1 MKIATTVAEYK
12 EEIGKSNGKIGF
24 VPTMGALHD
33 GHLRLIDHCK
43 RDNDITVVSIF
54 VNPKQFND
62 PNDYLN
68 YPIKKNDDLEKLQKY
83 GVDICFLPTRD
94 EIYKNDSIVKFDFG
108 YLENIMEG
116 KNRPGHFN
124 GVAIV
129 LTKLFNIIDPKAAYF
144 GQKDI
149 QQLAI
154 VKKLVNDLFFNIDII
169 PVHTVRTKNGLALS
183 SRNLRLNLQQQTDA
197 LVLIDT
203 LSFVRKRLL
212 SGEDINRA
220 VKKGKEKL
228 TGSGGFELEYL
239 EVVDSESLLPVHEI
253 CNRQISICGAGK
265 VGNVRLIDNIF
276 L

>member
-1 MKIATTVAEYK
+1 MKIATTVTEYK
-12 EEIGKSNGKIGF
+12 EEIGKSNGKVGY

-33 GHLRLIDHCK
+33 GHLRLIDHSK

-54 VNPKQFND
+54 VNPTQFND

-83 GVDICFLPTRD
+83 RVDICFLPTKD
-94 EIYKNDSIVKFDFG
+94 EIYKNDPIVKFDFG

-116 KNRPGHFN
+116 KKRPGHFN

-149 QQLAI
+149 QQLTM
-154 VKKLVNDLFFNIDII
+154 VKKLVRDLFFNIDII
-169 PVHTVRTKNGLALS
+169 PVPTVRTKNGLALS

-203 LSFVRKRLL
+203 LSFVRERLL
-212 SGEDINRA
+212 SGENINRA
-220 VKKGKEKL
+220 VKKGKEKM
-228 TGSGGFELEYL
+228 TGSGGFEPEYL
-239 EVVDSESLLPVHEI
+239 EVVDSESLFPVHEI
-253 CNRQISICGAGK
+253 SNRQISICGAGK

>member
-129 LTKLFNIIDPKAAYF
+129 LTKLFNIIDPKASYF

-154 VKKLVNDLFFNIDII
+154 VKKLVDDLFFNIDII
-169 PVHTVRTKNGLALS
+169 PVPTVRTKNGLALS
-183 SRNLRLNLQQQTDA
+183 SRNLRLNLQQQIDA
-197 LVLIDT
+197 LVLIDS

-253 CNRQISICGAGK
+253 SNRQISICGAGN